1 MITSTA
7 KEQKDRKTTGNE
19 KRLEIKIKTKKIE
32 TQCRIN
38 KNIKIKNEKNI
49 YQTRTIENTLTQ
61 NAIQHTIKTDNN
73 NTSK

>member
-38 KNIKIKNEKNI
+38 KNMKKRKKYT
-49 YQTRTIENTLTQ
+49 YQTKTIENTLT
-61 NAIQHTIKTDNN
+61 
-73 NTSK
+73 

>member
-7 KEQKDRKTTGNE
+7 KEKKDRKTTGNE

-38 KNIKIKNEKNI
+38 KNIKKRKIYISNKNNRKYTHIKCNPTHN
-49 YQTRTIENTLTQ
+49 
-61 NAIQHTIKTDNN
+61 
-73 NTSK
+73 

>member
-32 TQCRIN
+32 THCRIN

-49 YQTRTIENTLTQ
+49 
-61 NAIQHTIKTDNN
+61 HIKQEQ
-73 NTSK
+73 